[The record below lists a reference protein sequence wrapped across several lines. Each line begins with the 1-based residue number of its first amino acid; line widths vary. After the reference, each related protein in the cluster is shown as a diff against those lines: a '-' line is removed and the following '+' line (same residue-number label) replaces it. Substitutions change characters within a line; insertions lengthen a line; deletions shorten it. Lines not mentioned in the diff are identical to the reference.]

1 MTQPLRSAAIT
12 TTFFPDSHAGVL
24 VPKFI
29 RGFPAD
35 DGLKAAVLMLGD
47 NGYLQK
53 FAYAEKYGFDISA
66 LAYHTDGGQ
75 AVHHN

>member
-29 RGFPAD
+29 RGFPTN
-35 DGLKAAVLMLGD
+35 DGLKAAVLILGD
-47 NGYLQK
+47 NGYCK
-53 FAYAEKYGFDISA
+53 NSPMPKSTASIYPP
-66 LAYHTDGGQ
+66 
-75 AVHHN
+75 